1 MKLNKIL
8 LGAASLLLGGHGYAL
23 ASSCTNVDTLY
34 GISGT
39 ASTAG
44 LYIIDPVTAAST
56 AVAAPNFKS
65 KALTHD
71 NTNNRLY
78 YISSTSP
85 KTLAY
90 YDVASDSH
98 SVVNSALNHGAIRLD
113 TDATGTVYGTNGIK
127 LFSID
132 TITGVYTEL
141 GKLKGFSSKA
151 EKQKGD
157 IAFGPSGELFMI
169 TKTSLFTINT
179 ATLWISKV
187 SDHSI
192 SNPSGLDFD
201 SQGTLYVSNTR
212 SMGGVKVSNIYT
224 LNPSDASSTLV
235 GTTTARIDALAV
247 HTDCVEDSTGPRP
260 DITVMGYNIMQLP
273 VQDWDQSQRAS
284 MLAGALLADV
294 NDPDVIS
301 FSEVLTDEAYT
312 AIQGL
317 NPEYPYYT
325 PVLGQVCS
333 GGNWDSISG
342 SCSNSLTVVRG
353 GVAIASKHPI
363 LEQHAYV
370 FNVAEFGTAD
380 YQANKG
386 AVYVKID
393 IDGFNYHVLATHTQA
408 THGDSTA
415 AHGYRVQQVQEIR
428 AWIDSFGIPVNE
440 PVIIAGDLNV
450 SHDNASNL
458 AEIIDDGLNATL
470 WFDNAN
476 TPGYVHSYPED
487 NWMARAYN
495 YYFEESDPCYNK
507 TLDYVVSFN
516 DYLQPSVPAQM
527 DVVVLKNSIPFYWSY
542 LDGYWYEHSAS
553 QQGICAT
560 GTGFTDY
567 YGNEGVTE
575 GYFDG
580 YYTDLS
586 DHYPVIA
593 TYQYN

>member
-1 MKLNKIL
+1 MKLNKTL
-8 LGAASLLLGGHGYAL
+8 LYAASLLLGSHGYAL

-34 GISGT
+34 GISG
-39 ASTAG
+39 AAGTAG
-44 LYIIDPVTAAST
+44 LYVIDPVTAAST
-56 AVAAPNFKS
+56 SVAAPSFKS
-65 KALTHD
+65 NALTHD
-71 NTNNRLY
+71 NTNDRLY

-98 SVVNSALNHGAIRLD
+98 SVVSSALNHGAIRLD
-113 TDATGTVYGTNGIK
+113 TDTAGTVYGSRGK
-127 LFSID
+127 HLF
-132 TITGVYTEL
+132 TLNTATGTYTEL
-141 GKLKGFSSKA
+141 GALSGFASKQ
-151 EKQKGD
+151 ERRRGD
-157 IAFGPSGELFMI
+157 IAFSPSGELYMI
-169 TKTSLFTINT
+169 TKTSLFTVDTINMQLT
-179 ATLWISKV
+179 KVNDHTIPKV
-187 SDHSI
+187 S
-192 SNPSGLDFD
+192 GMDFD
-201 SQGTLYVSNTR
+201 SQGNLYVSNIR
-212 SMGGVKVSNIYT
+212 KEAGNKVSDIY
-224 LNPSDASSTLV
+224 LLDPSNATSTLIGATGV
-235 GTTTARIDALAV
+235 RINDLAI
-247 HTDCVEDSTGPRP
+247 HTECIEPEPIRP

-342 SCSNSLTVVRG
+342 NCSNSVTVVRG
-353 GVAIASKHPI
+353 GVAIASKYPI

-370 FNVAEFGTAD
+370 FTVAEFGTAD

-415 AHGYRVQQVQEIR
+415 AHGYRVQQAQEIR
-428 AWIDSFGIPVNE
+428 AWIDSFGIPANE

-458 AEIIDDGLNATL
+458 AEILDDGLNATL

-516 DYLQPSVPAQM
+516 GYLQPSAPAQM
-527 DVVVLKNSIPFYWSY
+527 DVVVLKNSTPFYWGY
-542 LDGYWYEHSAS
+542 LDGYWYEDSPS
-553 QQGICAT
+553 QQGICAS
-560 GTGFTDY
+560 GAGFTDTN
-567 YGNEGVTE
+567 GNPGVTE

-593 TYQYN
+593 TYQYD